1 MTILDQLEPK
11 PGTALVLSGG
21 ATKAFFFHV
30 GVLKVVQPTEV
41 SAIVGSSAGAIA
53 GALLA
58 SGTSIDDLIR
68 VLDEHKIYLPDSD
81 TWLTNL
87 RSTMLFKPR
96 YSNIVRQSA
105 FTTYRTLRWLSS
117 LPLIYKNDVVAEF
130 LDVLTNSQS
139 KVSGFFSAV
148 ALEDLLQSV
157 LPSLDF
163 RDLKTDLYVV
173 ATDIDNHRR
182 AVFNPHY
189 TMMDDDNHFMCD
201 VPLQRAVRAS
211 ASIPG
216 VFDPVMIKGRHYVDG
231 EIKRTL
237 SADIGMSLA
246 DRVIVSHT
254 YQPLNLPENQT
265 LVDKGWL
272 SVVKQSAYIV
282 FHERIRVWERIYRE
296 RYPDKEIICIQ
307 PEHDDEVFFDAPQ
320 FSFRP
325 EVQKALIHSGEMA
338 ARHTLDRLAQA

>member
-1 MTILDQLEPK
+1 MTILDQLKPK

-21 ATKAFFFHV
+21 ATKAFFFHI
-30 GVLKVVQPTEV
+30 GVLKVIQPTEV
-41 SAIVGSSAGAIA
+41 SAIVGSSAGAVA

-58 SGTSIDDLIR
+58 SGTSVDYLIR

-81 TWLTNL
+81 SWLTNL
-87 RSTMLFKPR
+87 RSTNLFRPR
-96 YSNIVRQSA
+96 YGSIARQSA
-105 FTTYRTLRWLSS
+105 FTTYKTLRWLSQ
-117 LPLIYKNDVVAEF
+117 LPMLYKRDAVAEF
-130 LDVLTNSQS
+130 LDVLTNSQTQ
-139 KVSGFFSAV
+139 VSGFFSAA
-148 ALEDLLQSV
+148 ALEELLQSV
-157 LPSLDF
+157 LPSVDF
-163 RDLKTDLYVV
+163 RDLQTDLYVV
-173 ATDIDNHRR
+173 ATDIDNSRR

-189 TMMDDDNHFMCD
+189 DLMDDDNHFMCD

-216 VFDPVMIKGRHYVDG
+216 VFDPVQIKGRNYVDG

-254 YQPLNLPENQT
+254 YQPLNLPADQSV
-265 LVDKGWL
+265 VDKGWL

-282 FHERIRVWERIYRE
+282 FHERIRVWERIYQE

-307 PEHDDEVFFDAPQ
+307 PDPDDDVFFDAPQ

-338 ARHTLDRLAQA
+338 ARHTLDRLQV

>member
-1 MTILDQLEPK
+1 MTILDQLECK

-21 ATKAFFFHV
+21 ATKAFFFHM
-30 GVLKVVQPTEV
+30 GVLKVIQPREV
-41 SAIVGSSAGAIA
+41 NAIVGSSAGAVA
-53 GALLA
+53 GALIA
-58 SGTSIDDLIR
+58 SGTRIDDLIR
-68 VLDEHKIYLPDSD
+68 VLDEQKIYLPNSD

-87 RSTMLFKPR
+87 RSTMLFRPR
-96 YSNIVRQSA
+96 YGSIVRQGA
-105 FTTYRTLRWLSS
+105 FTTYKTLRWLSN
-117 LPLIYKNDVVAEF
+117 LPMLYKSDAIAEF

-139 KVSGFFSAV
+139 KVSGFFSAA
-148 ALEDLLQSV
+148 ALEELLQSI
-157 LPSLDF
+157 LPSMDF
-163 RDLKTDLYVV
+163 RDLETDLYVV
-173 ATDIDNHRR
+173 ATDIDNHCR

-189 TMMDDDNHFMCD
+189 DMMDDDNHFMSD

-216 VFDPVMIKGRHYVDG
+216 VFEPVLIKGRHYVDG

-254 YQPLNLPENQT
+254 YQPLSLPEEQT
-265 LVDKGWL
+265 IVDKGWL

-307 PEHDDEVFFDAPQ
+307 PDPDDEVFFDSPQ

-338 ARHTLDRLAQA
+338 ARHTLDRLAQV

>member
-1 MTILDQLEPK
+1 MTVLDQLERK
-11 PGTALVLSGG
+11 AGTALVLSGG
-21 ATKAFFFHV
+21 ATKAFFFHI
-30 GVLKVVQPTEV
+30 GVLKVIQPTEV
-41 SAIVGSSAGAIA
+41 SAIVGSSAGAVA

-58 SGTSIDDLIR
+58 SGARIDDLIR
-68 VLDEHKIYLPDSD
+68 VLDEHRIYLPSSDS
-81 TWLTNL
+81 WLTNL

-96 YSNIVRQSA
+96 YGGIMRQSA
-105 FTTYRTLRWLSS
+105 FTTYKTLRWLSQMPM
-117 LPLIYKNDVVAEF
+117 LYKRDAVAEF
-130 LDVLTNSQS
+130 LDVLTNSQT
-139 KVSGFFSAV
+139 KVSGFFSAA

-157 LPSLDF
+157 LPSMDF

-173 ATDIDNHRR
+173 ATDINNHRR

-189 TMMDDDNHFMCD
+189 AMMDDDNHFMCD

-216 VFDPVMIKGRHYVDG
+216 VFDPVTIKGRHYVDG

-254 YQPLNLPENQT
+254 YQPLHLPDDHT
-265 LVDKGWL
+265 ITDKGWL
-272 SVVKQSAYIV
+272 SVLKQSAYIV
-282 FHERIRVWERIYRE
+282 FHERIRVWERIYQE
-296 RYPDKEIICIQ
+296 RYPEKEIICIQ
-307 PEHDDEVFFDAPQ
+307 PAPDDEVFFDAPQ

-338 ARHTLDRLAQA
+338 ARHTLDRLAQV